1 MTTKSVL
8 LAFGFWLLAIGCKA
22 QDFTVERF
30 GDSLYMLTL
39 TTGEAV
45 DHWRLPYPVY
55 RMETGDVNGDGTAE
69 ALVGVIK
76 PTRFHPEMGRRLFIF
91 KNYEGLVRPMWLGSK
106 LGGILQDF
114 HFHDGVVRS
123 LETNKKGEYTVAEY
137 RWSGFGPKFERFLV
151 KNVSEEEALAI
162 FELDIPSLNPKL

>member
-1 MTTKSVL
+1 MATKSGILV
-8 LAFGFWLLAIGCKA
+8 FGFWLLAIGCKA
-22 QDFTVERF
+22 QDFTVERL
-30 GDSLYMLTL
+30 GDSLYVLTL

-45 DHWRLPYPVY
+45 DRWRLPYPVY
-55 RMETGDVNGDGTAE
+55 RMEIGDVNGDGTAE

-76 PTRFHPEMGRRLFIF
+76 TTRFHPEMGRRLFIF

-114 HFHDGVVRS
+114 HFHNGVVRS

-151 KNVSEEEALAI
+151 KNVSKEEALAT
-162 FELDIPSLNPKL
+162 FELDNPSLNSKF